1 MQYIE
6 KQVTLVLHYVRV
18 EDAPTANSNED
29 VVALI
34 ASFFTQQRGRPV
46 IRGKPQRQQFQRQQS
61 LPRSPIMKKTNSAAT
76 MSEEARDQLH
86 QEIKESQGRQWDQ
99 SRQQRG
105 VVAVEASQSKR
116 KGE

>member
-6 KQVTLVLHYVRV
+6 EQVTSVLHDVRA

-34 ASFFTQQRGRPV
+34 ASFFTQQRGQPA
-46 IRGKPQRQQFQRQQS
+46 IRGNPQRQQFQCQQS
-61 LPRSPIMKKTNSAAT
+61 LPCSPIMKKTNSAAT
-76 MSEEARDQLH
+76 MSEEARDQLR

-99 SRQQRG
+99 SQQQRG
-105 VVAVEASQSKR
+105 VTAVEASQSKR
-116 KGE
+116 NGE